1 VAPAHQI
8 QLVDLTVL
16 LRGIADDVARRDAEA
31 AQQQG
36 RGRGVI
42 LAMTG
47 AGFEQEISEALSSR
61 AIAKIETVA
70 KALAEEPSHRGDRIG
85 RASGG
90 GLHPAPH
97 FAEELVVTNLGAVRH
112 EWQALRPHAG
122 NYHLQNLGLTSSM
135 ALGLALALPH
145 RKVVAFDG
153 DGSLLLNLG
162 SLATI
167 ANQHPKNLIH
177 IVFDNECYESSRGAP
192 TATAGQADLAAIAR
206 GAGFANVMTANT
218 VAEFAEGFLRALKSG
233 DLWFI
238 LAKVEAGAGDVPAAA
253 LDSVEN
259 KYLFVRYIEKS
270 ENLKILTSTLSRA
283 SDKSAKAKT

>member
-1 VAPAHQI
+1 MKRYDC
-8 QLVDLTVL
+8 LK
-16 LRGIADDVARRDAEA
+16 
-31 AQQQG
+31 
-36 RGRGVI
+36 
-42 LAMTG
+42 
-47 AGFEQEISEALSSR
+47 
-61 AIAKIETVA
+61 AI
-70 KALAEEPSHRGDRIG
+70 
-85 RASGG
+85 
-90 GLHPAPH
+90 APH
-97 FAEELVVTNLGAVRH
+97 FGDELVVTNIGAVRH
-112 EWQALRPHAG
+112 EWQALRPHPA

-145 RKVVAFDG
+145 RKVIAFDG

-162 SLATI
+162 SLATM

-206 GAGFANVMTANT
+206 GAGFANVMTAKA
-218 VAEFAEGFLRALKSG
+218 VGEFEEAFLRALKSN
-233 DLWFI
+233 DLYFI

-253 LDSVEN
+253 LDSQEN

-283 SDKSAKAKT
+283 SDPQSK

>member
-1 VAPAHQI
+1 MKRYDC
-8 QLVDLTVL
+8 L
-16 LRGIADDVARRDAEA
+16 
-31 AQQQG
+31 
-36 RGRGVI
+36 
-42 LAMTG
+42 
-47 AGFEQEISEALSSR
+47 R
-61 AIAKIETVA
+61 AIV
-70 KALAEEPSHRGDRIG
+70 
-85 RASGG
+85 
-90 GLHPAPH
+90 PH
-97 FAEELVVTNLGAVRH
+97 FGDELVVTNLGAVRH
-112 EWQALRPHAG
+112 EWQALRPHPG

-162 SLATI
+162 SLATM

-206 GAGFANVMTANT
+206 GCGFANVITAKA
-218 VAEFAEGFLRALKSG
+218 VSEFEAGFLRALKSN
-233 DLWFI
+233 DLYFI

-253 LDSVEN
+253 LDSQEN

-283 SDKSAKAKT
+283 SESRAK